1 MLRQHLSYYFLL
13 DDFFLAGFFLP
24 QFLRQPLFAE
34 CFFMSL
40 LYHIGIIKN
49 SYSAGRIR
57 HLASHYETSTPH
69 DATLIFFL

>member
-40 LYHIGIIKN
+40 LYHN
-49 SYSAGRIR
+49 IR
-57 HLASHYETSTPH
+57 VIRVVEYKKRCNAQR
-69 DATLIFFL
+69 FFVF